1 MMDDNRTETALKAR
15 SFGRRKVA
23 PRVCIVDTK
32 KHIRVFLSEAMEE
45 LGFIPCECPHAD
57 DLNNRLDVHLSDLV
71 IVGLS
76 SGGVDGGEIM
86 NLLAAREFSGKVL
99 VLGPSFSVAV
109 TAVQEHGESLGLDM
123 LPLLATPFGSETLRD
138 SVAMLLPSEASPPP
152 PPVDVAEAISAGWL
166 ELWYQP
172 KIDTRTFSISGIEAL
187 VRMRHPNWGIV
198 TPAYFVPDK
207 SDPRFRALSEFVIDR
222 AIHDWHYFL
231 SNHGPTNIAINLPL
245 AFLQDSD
252 SVRSLCRTLPT
263 HPAFQGLTIEING
276 GDVAPNIEAATEIA
290 RQLKFANVGVS
301 LDEIGADWPA
311 LMEIRDCPFVEIKVD
326 GAFVTGCADNR
337 LKQTVCRRILELADD
352 YGARTVAVGV
362 ETVSDFV
369 AVRDMGFDLA
379 QGYLFS
385 KPIEASKLVR
395 SVFKQPLK
403 LPN

>member
-15 SFGRRKVA
+15 TFGRRKVA

-45 LGFIPCECPHAD
+45 LGFITCECPHAG
-57 DLNNRLDVHLSDLV
+57 DLNTLLDVHLSDLV
-71 IVGLS
+71 VVGLS

-86 NLLAAREFSGKVL
+86 NLLAAREFGGKVL
-99 VLGPSFSVAV
+99 VLGPDFSIAV
-109 TAVQEHGESLGLDM
+109 QAVQERGEFLGLDM
-123 LPLLATPFGSETLRD
+123 LPLLATPFGSETLRN
-138 SVAMLLPSEASPPP
+138 SVAMLLPSETSPP

-187 VRMRHPNWGIV
+187 VRMRHPHWGIV

-207 SDPRFRALSEFVIDR
+207 TDPRFRALSGFVIDK

-231 SNHGPTNIAINLPL
+231 SNHGPTSIAINLPL
-245 AFLQDSD
+245 AFLQDPD
-252 SVRSLCRTLPT
+252 SMRSLHGKLPT
-263 HPAFQGLTIEING
+263 HPAFAGLTIEING
-276 GDVAPNIEAATEIA
+276 SDVVPDVEAATEIA
-290 RQLKFANVGVS
+290 RRLRLANVGIS

-352 YGARTVAVGV
+352 YGARTVALGV
-362 ETVSDFV
+362 ETVGDFV

-385 KPIEASKLVR
+385 KPVEASKLVR